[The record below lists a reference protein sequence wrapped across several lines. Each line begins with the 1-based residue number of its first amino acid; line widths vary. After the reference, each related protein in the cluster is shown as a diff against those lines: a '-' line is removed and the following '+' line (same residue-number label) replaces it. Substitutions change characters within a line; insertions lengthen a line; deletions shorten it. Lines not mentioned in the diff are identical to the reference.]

1 MEKGLNVA
9 ARECVMERFIVSV
22 ILLTLASSA
31 QAKVYFELGVE
42 GGGDNLISTTTGA
55 GIRAGGG
62 LKIALGVQ
70 KKVGENGK
78 SLSLSLGYLFDEFVA
93 SNGIAEISTRTLD
106 AIYSI
111 NRGNHRFGIG
121 ASYHMGPTYKD
132 DIAGFSPLKI
142 EFDDALGLILQYSYV
157 GSLGLQGGF
166 RFTQMDYEVNGISL
180 DAGSF
185 GIFLSNG
192 F

>member
-31 QAKVYFELGVE
+31 QAKAYFELGVE
-42 GGGDNLISTTTGA
+42 GGGDNLISTSSGA
-55 GIRAGGG
+55 GIKVGGG
-62 LKIALGVQ
+62 FKIALGVQ
-70 KKVGENGK
+70 RKVGENGK
-78 SLSLSLGYLFDEFVA
+78 SLSLSLGCLFDEFVA
-93 SNGIAEISTRTLD
+93 SNGIAEISTPTLD

-111 NRGNHRFGIG
+111 HRGDHRFGIG
-121 ASYHMGPTYKD
+121 ASYHVGPTYKD

-142 EFDDALGLILQYSYV
+142 EFEDAMGLILQYSYV

-180 DAGSF
+180 DADSF